1 MTKKERGNF
10 GSKLG
15 VILASAGSAVGLGNI
30 WRFPY
35 ETGNHGGAAFIL
47 IYLGC
52 ILLLGLPIMIAEFL
66 IGRHS
71 QANTARAYQI
81 LAPGTQ
87 WRWVGRMG
95 VLAGFL
101 ILGYYSVVAGWTLE
115 YIFEAVSNSF
125 AGKTPAEFI
134 SSFQSFSSNPW
145 RPALWLTLFLLATH
159 FIIVKGV
166 EKGIE
171 KSSKIMMPTLFI
183 IILILVGCSVT
194 LPGAGKGIEFLLKPD
209 FSKVDGNVFLGA
221 MGQAFFSLSLGMG
234 CLCTYASYFSKNTNL
249 TRTAFSV
256 GIIDTFVAVLA
267 GFIIFPAAFSVGIQ
281 PDAGPSLI
289 FITLPNVFQQAFS
302 VGIIDTFVAV
312 LAGFIIFP
320 AAFSVGIQPDA
331 GPSLIFITLP
341 NVFQQAFSGIP
352 ILAYIFSVMFYVL
365 LALAA
370 LTSTIS
376 LHEVVTAYLHEEF
389 NFTRGKAARLVTT
402 GCILLGILCSLSLG
416 VTKEFTIFGLGM
428 FDLFDFVTAKLMLPL
443 GGLLISIFTGWY
455 LDKKLVWSEIT
466 NNGTLKVPTYKLI
479 IFILKY
485 VAPIAISVIFINE
498 LGLLK

>member
-1 MTKKERGNF
+1 MTRNERANF

-30 WRFPY
+30 WRFPF

-47 IYLGC
+47 IYLVC
-52 ILLLGLPIMIAEFL
+52 VLILGIPIMIAEFL

-71 QANTARAYQI
+71 RANTAGAYHK

-101 ILGYYSVVAGWTLE
+101 YYSEVAGWTLE
-115 YIFEAVSNSF
+115 FIGEAATNSF
-125 AGKTPAEFI
+125 AGKSAAEFI
-134 SSFQSFSSNPW
+134 SSFNGFVSNPW
-145 RPALWLTLFLLATH
+145 RPIIWLIMFLLATH

-171 KSSKIMMPTLFI
+171 KSAKIMMPMLFI
-183 IILILVGCSVT
+183 LLIVLAICSIS
-194 LPGAGKGIEFLLKPD
+194 LPGAGVGIEFLLKPD

-234 CLCTYASYFSKNTNL
+234 CLCTYASYFRNDTNL
-249 TRTAFSV
+249 PKTALNV
-256 GIIDTFVAVLA
+256 AGIDTLVAILA

-281 PDAGPSLI
+281 PDAGPSLL
-289 FITLPNVFQQAFS
+289 FITLPNVFQQAF
-302 VGIIDTFVAV
+302 GDIPW
-312 LAGFIIFP
+312 LAI
-320 AAFSVGIQPDA
+320 AL
-331 GPSLIFITLP
+331 SL
-341 NVFQQAFSGIP
+341 
-352 ILAYIFSVMFYVL
+352 MFYIL

-389 NFTRGKAARLVTT
+389 HLSRKRAASFVTG
-402 GCILLGILCSLSLG
+402 GCIFLGILCSLSLG
-416 VTKEFTIFGLGM
+416 VGKGYTIFGLNL
-428 FDLFDFVTAKLMLPL
+428 FDLFDFVTAKIMLPL
-443 GGLLISIFTGWY
+443 GGLCISIFTGWY
-455 LDKKLVWSEIT
+455 LNKKIVWEEIS
-466 NNGTLKVPTYKLI
+466 NNGTLKVTFYKLL
-479 IFILKY
+479 IFILKFI
-485 VAPIAISVIFINE
+485 APIAISLIFIKE
-498 LGLLK
+498 LGFLKL